1 MMTHNDF
8 DFYEDLIRPLMK
20 FLIQMNIL
28 QSNGEESE
36 DEDGEESESEIDDY
50 QAIKQQIK
58 QSGSM
63 IGKSINRLLKQSQK
77 IKGLQGYH

>member
-28 QSNGEESE
+28 SNSADS
-36 DEDGEESESEIDDY
+36 DEDNDGLGSESDEENTI
-50 QAIKQQIK
+50 IKTQMHK
-58 QSGSM
+58 HGGRSLGET
-63 IGKSINRLLKQSQK
+63 
-77 IKGLQGYH
+77 